1 MLSNV
6 QVQLQLRK
14 GFEHF
19 NTSKHRAFKQWRC
32 TLCFLAALWTTLDH
46 TLFRRII
53 KPLGFY
59 GLKGRLTLVLDI
71 NYVIWNVL
79 PFTNA
84 ITFPNSQTDISIFEV
99 VEATKMLNL
108 IYAES
113 VLWLLQ
119 LLFPSLGVSSMRIL
133 CPMKALTTSLKTHYR
148 LKPLW
153 FRKSTCMPYYTC
165 RPSKKIKGLAASPA
179 MINADLCYARWCNR
193 SALNSKTP
201 NFDT

>member
-14 GFEHF
+14 DFEHF

-53 KPLGFY
+53 KPLRFY

-79 PFTNA
+79 PFTDA
-84 ITFPNSQTDISIFEV
+84 ITFPNSQTGISIFEV

-108 IYAES
+108 IYTES
-113 VLWLLQ
+113 VLWFANEVLYSCLLQ
-119 LLFPSLGVSSMRIL
+119 RRARCSNCLGHERCIDATPSEGNNNCNEHSRRI
-133 CPMKALTTSLKTHYR
+133 KEHS
-148 LKPLW
+148 
-153 FRKSTCMPYYTC
+153 
-165 RPSKKIKGLAASPA
+165 G
-179 MINADLCYARWCNR
+179 
-193 SALNSKTP
+193 
-201 NFDT
+201 

>member
-53 KPLGFY
+53 KPLRFY
-59 GLKGRLTLVLDI
+59 GLKGRLTFVLDI

-79 PFTNA
+79 PFTDA

-99 VEATKMLNL
+99 VEATKMLTL
-108 IYAES
+108 ILYGECS
-113 VLWLLQ
+113 LIRLLCLLQ

-133 CPMKALTTSLKTHYR
+133 CPMKALTTSLKTR
-148 LKPLW
+148 
-153 FRKSTCMPYYTC
+153 
-165 RPSKKIKGLAASPA
+165 
-179 MINADLCYARWCNR
+179 
-193 SALNSKTP
+193 
-201 NFDT
+201 